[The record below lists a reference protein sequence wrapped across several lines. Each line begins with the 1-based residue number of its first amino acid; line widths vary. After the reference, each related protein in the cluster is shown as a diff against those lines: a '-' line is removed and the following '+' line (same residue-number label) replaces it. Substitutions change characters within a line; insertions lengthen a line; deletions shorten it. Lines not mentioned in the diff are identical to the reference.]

1 MVLRRRL
8 LFFSLFLSSS
18 WMVLAQDEPY
28 LYIVTRPLGAK
39 VVLNGKTMD
48 RPAPL
53 LLRKLAPGS
62 YHIRIE
68 KDGWFS
74 YETRVSIPEQNQVE
88 VVLVPKA
95 PLVYLDGNEALAEK
109 NGKPTAPGESAFR
122 FPSGSLILSAGRNG
136 VAVAPV
142 FGKQKLL
149 DGVKFA
155 LPLFLALTGV
165 LTIREIYAPRESGFV
180 LAPELAASSLIGGGL
195 LVWNITLE
203 TERNRFLRNYRTQ
216 DESWKALSLAGRLRF
231 QAADEALLGGNF
243 DSALAQF
250 RSLILEYPDDPIM
263 PHALFEIGRILFIKD
278 DIDGAATAYRTIA
291 ENYPLPDLHDR
302 SRKALADCLFAQ
314 GDTNGALEQLE
325 LLSFN
330 GSGLTREEVQM
341 YRDLY

>member
-1 MVLRRRL
+1 MLC
-8 LFFSLFLSSS
+8 
-18 WMVLAQDEPY
+18 AQDEPY
-28 LYIVTRPLGAK
+28 LYVVSKPLGAK
-39 VVLNGKTMD
+39 VILNGKAVD

-74 YETRVSIPEQNQVE
+74 YETRISIPEQNQVE
-88 VVLVPKA
+88 VALVPKA
-95 PLVYLDGNEALAEK
+95 PLVYLDGNEASSEG
-109 NGKPTAPGESAFR
+109 NGKAPVPGAAAFR
-122 FPSGSLILSAGRNG
+122 FPSGSLILSAGRDG

-165 LTIREIYAPRESGFV
+165 LTVREIYAPRESGFV

-195 LVWNITLE
+195 MVWNITLE
-203 TERNRFLRNYRTQ
+203 AQRSRFLRNYRIQ
-216 DESWKALSLAGRLRF
+216 EESWKALSLSARLRF

-250 RSLILEYPDDPIM
+250 RSLTLEYPDDTIM
-263 PHALFEIGRILFIKD
+263 PHALFEIGRILFIKN
-278 DIDGAATAYRTIA
+278 DIEGAARAYRTIA

-302 SRKALADCLFAQ
+302 SRKGLADCLFAQ
-314 GDTNGALEQLE
+314 GDANGALEQLD

-330 GSGLTREEVQM
+330 GSGLTREEVRM
-341 YRDLY
+341 YRELY